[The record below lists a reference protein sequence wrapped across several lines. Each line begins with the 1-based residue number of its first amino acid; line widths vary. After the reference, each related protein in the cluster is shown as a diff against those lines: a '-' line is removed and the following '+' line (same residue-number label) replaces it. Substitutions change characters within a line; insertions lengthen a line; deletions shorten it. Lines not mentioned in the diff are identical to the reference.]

1 MGRDVANESASEFSR
16 WNARSRLFGRLRG
29 LHGLCLTPRRPA
41 RPCPELSFRMLF
53 SCADTQSRSTCLS
66 ARSRTTPPPLCR
78 GPVPS
83 FMWSELRHALVPI
96 NGPRERSRH
105 LFRARS
111 LRADI
116 GLRLARPTFTTAGPS
131 FLCVIPL
138 FVQIAPFS
146 STGEGWS
153 QDLSEGDGMQLL
165 TAPEGGLN

>member
-41 RPCPELSFRMLF
+41 RLCPELSFRMLF

-96 NGPRERSRH
+96 NGPRCFVLGH
-105 LFRARS
+105 FGLNVHCAAIWKVLGLGRA
-111 LRADI
+111 
-116 GLRLARPTFTTAGPS
+116 P
-131 FLCVIPL
+131 
-138 FVQIAPFS
+138 
-146 STGEGWS
+146 
-153 QDLSEGDGMQLL
+153 L
-165 TAPEGGLN
+165 TASVHA

>member
-41 RPCPELSFRMLF
+41 RLCPELSFWMLF

-96 NGPRERSRH
+96 NGPERDR
-105 LFRARS
+105 
-111 LRADI
+111 DI
-116 GLRLARPTFTTAGPS
+116 CFVLGHFGLTLGFAWR
-131 FLCVIPL
+131 
-138 FVQIAPFS
+138 
-146 STGEGWS
+146 
-153 QDLSEGDGMQLL
+153 D
-165 TAPEGGLN
+165 